1 MSCRVIYLC
10 SCHCI
15 YTVNLWKSSEILQAE
30 CTCTF
35 HFIYFLFVRLSF
47 GTITVKKWNPLINYS
62 GFLWISSTE
71 QCNLRE
77 RNICDL
83 SIGLWLLE
91 MWSNAFSSENNN
103 LEKPVFGYAPSENQF
118 TTYFPKSH
126 KYFINRN
133 PYLRSGKSYEKQAG
147 LLSVET
153 HKIKLS
159 PVFAPLSTALMF
171 RFRSLRCSCMEV
183 GKLWSCSSCVPLFFT
198 AQWMVLRWHQRLW
211 YPTFTRLILFTKNTK
226 SCVCSVK

>member
-15 YTVNLWKSSEILQAE
+15 HAANLWKYSGILQAE

-35 HFIYFLFVRLSF
+35 HFIYFLFVCLSS
-47 GTITVKKWNPLINYS
+47 GTITVKKWNSLINYS

-91 MWSNAFSSENNN
+91 MRSNAFSSENNN

-126 KYFINRN
+126 KSTEIRIWGLGKVMKSKLDYFL
-133 PYLRSGKSYEKQAG
+133 LRLTRSNFHQFLLPSLQPWCSGSEAWDAAAWRWESCGAVRPACLFSLQHNG
-147 LLSVET
+147 WCWDD
-153 HKIKLS
+153 IKGFGIPLS
-159 PVFAPLSTALMF
+159 PD
-171 RFRSLRCSCMEV
+171 
-183 GKLWSCSSCVPLFFT
+183 
-198 AQWMVLRWHQRLW
+198 
-211 YPTFTRLILFTKNTK
+211 
-226 SCVCSVK
+226 